1 MYSEVYVLGSSRGSL
16 GIYIPVYIY
25 VRSHNRVHLSQR
37 RVRLG
42 VLHDPRGVKQNRTV
56 QC

>member
-25 VRSHNRVHLSQR
+25 VRSHNRVYLSQR